1 MGSAWWLW
9 LGFVVHGRPFQLI
22 VIWLFHRNLLPTT
35 APERGVAELAPGHPL
50 ARVRVEHGF
59 ELHPALA
66 ALAPLEHQ
74 PEMAV
79 ARHGALAGPGSCRSP
94 THGSGDSA
102 SARWLASHPLR
113 FPMASTVAISGASG
127 KTGYRIAEEVQ
138 RRGDRA
144 RLLLRATSQPPDS
157 LQGVDQWRLSLMDA
171 TALDAALEGVDA
183 LVIATGARP
192 SVDLTGP
199 MRVDAW
205 GVQRQVESCL
215 RVGVRRVV
223 LVSSLCAGRW
233 QHPLNLFGL
242 ILVWKRIGER
252 ALESSGLDWT
262 IVRPGGLS
270 EREENLDRE
279 GVLYTPADQQESN
292 SIPRRLV
299 ARCCVDVLQTPESI
313 GRILEVT
320 SSMDQ
325 PVVGLQEALA
335 SW

>member
-1 MGSAWWLW
+1 M
-9 LGFVVHGRPFQLI
+9 
-22 VIWLFHRNLLPTT
+22 TT
-35 APERGVAELAPGHPL
+35 
-50 ARVRVEHGF
+50 
-59 ELHPALA
+59 
-66 ALAPLEHQ
+66 
-74 PEMAV
+74 
-79 ARHGALAGPGSCRSP
+79 
-94 THGSGDSA
+94 
-102 SARWLASHPLR
+102 
-113 FPMASTVAISGASG
+113 TVAISGASG

-138 RRGDRA
+138 ACGDQA
-144 RLLLRATSQPPDS
+144 RLLLRPQSEVPVS
-157 LQGVDQWRLSLMDA
+157 LGSADQRRLSLMDSDA
-171 TALDAALEGVDA
+171 LDTALKGVDA

-192 SVDLTGP
+192 SIDLTGP

-252 ALESSGLDWT
+252 ALETSGLDWT

-270 EREENLDRE
+270 EREDELDTE
-279 GVLYTPADQQESN
+279 GILYTSADQQESN

-299 ARCCVDVLQTPESI
+299 ARCCVEALQTPASI
-313 GRILEVT
+313 GRVIEVT
-320 SSMDQ
+320 SSRDR
-325 PVVGLQEALA
+325 PVLALEQAIA

>member
-1 MGSAWWLW
+1 MG
-9 LGFVVHGRPFQLI
+9 F
-22 VIWLFHRNLLPTT
+22 
-35 APERGVAELAPGHPL
+35 
-50 ARVRVEHGF
+50 
-59 ELHPALA
+59 
-66 ALAPLEHQ
+66 
-74 PEMAV
+74 
-79 ARHGALAGPGSCRSP
+79 
-94 THGSGDSA
+94 
-102 SARWLASHPLR
+102 
-113 FPMASTVAISGASG
+113 TVAISGASG
-127 KTGYRIAEEVQ
+127 KTGFRIAEEVQ
-138 RRGDRA
+138 RRGDTA
-144 RLLLRATSQPPDS
+144 RLLLRAQSQIPESLNGADQRRLDLGDS
-157 LQGVDQWRLSLMDA
+157 P
-171 TALDAALEGVDA
+171 ALDAALRGVDA

-192 SVDLTGP
+192 SIDLTGP

-242 ILVWKRIGER
+242 ILVWKRVGER

-270 EREENLDRE
+270 EREDDLAGE

-299 ARCCVDVLQTPESI
+299 ARCCVDALQTPESI

-320 SSMDQ
+320 SSTDQ
-325 PVVGLQEALA
+325 PVIPLDQAIA